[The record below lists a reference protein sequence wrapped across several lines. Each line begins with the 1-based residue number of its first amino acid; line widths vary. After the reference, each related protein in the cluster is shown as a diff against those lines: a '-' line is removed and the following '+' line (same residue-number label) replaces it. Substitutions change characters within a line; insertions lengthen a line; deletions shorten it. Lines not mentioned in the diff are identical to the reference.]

1 MARWITYSLVR
12 LGLFAALFAV
22 LMVLGIEW
30 WISAL
35 LATVMAFAL
44 AYIFFYRQR
53 QALAADLER
62 MVTKNKAPDADS
74 AVEDGLVESE
84 GDGSAEGDRK
94 K

>member
-12 LGLFAALFAV
+12 LGLFAVLFAV

-62 MVTKNKAPDADS
+62 MFIKNQSPDHDS
-74 AVEDGLVESE
+74 VIEDQLVESE
-84 GDGSAEGDRK
+84 SDGSPEGDRK
-94 K
+94 Q